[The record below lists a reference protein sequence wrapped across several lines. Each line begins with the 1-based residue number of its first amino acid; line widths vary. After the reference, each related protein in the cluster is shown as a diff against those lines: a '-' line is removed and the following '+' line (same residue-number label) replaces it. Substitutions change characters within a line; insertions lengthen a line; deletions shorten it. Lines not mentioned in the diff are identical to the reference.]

1 MYSDLEILRDVR
13 QHFVK
18 NFDHAKD
25 WARSAAPHGGCL
37 FIFALD
43 KYQIRLF
50 ECDSDLKVTPMR
62 TINLFPQYFWRQM
75 YSKEYCT
82 SLLQTLERKI
92 AELEEMECAPL
103 ENPKVPHQ
111 LIGSSFEA

>member
-1 MYSDLEILRDVR
+1 MHSDLEILRDVR
-13 QHFVK
+13 QYFIKHF
-18 NFDHAKD
+18 DQAKH
-25 WARSAAPHGGCL
+25 WANSASAHGGCL
-37 FIFALD
+37 HIFALD
-43 KYQIRLF
+43 KHQVRLF
-50 ECDSDLKVTPMR
+50 ENSDICLTPLR
-62 TINLFPQYFWRQM
+62 TINIFPPRFWKNM

-103 ENPKVPHQ
+103 ENPKVLHQ